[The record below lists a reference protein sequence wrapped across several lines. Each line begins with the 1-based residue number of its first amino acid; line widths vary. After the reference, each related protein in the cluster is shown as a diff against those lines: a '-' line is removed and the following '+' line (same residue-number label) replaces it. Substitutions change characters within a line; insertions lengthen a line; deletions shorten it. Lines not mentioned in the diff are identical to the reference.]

1 VHNSVLSRV
10 NRSVGLAAAVLLM
23 AGCAA
28 QIDTDA
34 AATTTGVAPSSS
46 AAAGSTTASP
56 PVTEAVDTTPFPA
69 DTEVDVAEPV
79 AADGLTVTAVRAAR
93 HEGYDRVVFEF
104 AGSGT
109 PGWSVEYV
117 DTPSSQGSGEVVDV
131 PGEAHLQVTMQETSY
146 PYETG
151 AAELAAGPAAVSG
164 TEVVQSVVYDATFE
178 GTSVAWVGTSARAPF
193 RVYALTGPTRL
204 VVEVADAG

>member
-1 VHNSVLSRV
+1 VRNRSLSRI
-10 NRSVGLAAAVLLM
+10 NRSAGLAVAVLLM
-23 AGCAA
+23 AGCASQTDA
-28 QIDTDA
+28 DA
-34 AATTTGVAPSSS
+34 AATTGGVPSSS
-46 AAAGSTTASP
+46 AAAEDTTASSP
-56 PVTEAVDTTPFPA
+56 ATEDVDTAPFPA
-69 DTEVDVAEPV
+69 DTDADVAESVDP
-79 AADGLTVTAVRAAR
+79 DGLTVIAARAAR

-117 DTPSSQGSGEVVDV
+117 DSPSSQGSGEAVDV
-131 PGEAHLQVTMQETSY
+131 PGEAHLQVTVQGTSY

-151 AAELAAGPAAVSG
+151 AEELASGPAAVSG
-164 TEVVQSVVYDATFE
+164 TEVVRSVVYDTTFE
-178 GTSVAWVGTSARAPF
+178 GTSVAWLGTSTRAPF